1 MSEQRTGSRI
11 GGQTIE
17 GFLAALGSEAAT
29 PGGGAAAAL
38 AAATGA
44 ALVAMVGRL
53 TVGRPGME
61 EVESRMAAAIEGADA
76 AVERFLMLADED
88 TAAFDAVMRAFRLPK
103 TTQDERTSRS
113 NAIQAA
119 YRGAAEAPLE
129 VARLAASLLEVA
141 DDVTAAGNRN
151 AASDG
156 LSAAASLHAAV
167 VCACANVEIN
177 AAGLRDE
184 AAGAAYLEEIEEL
197 RRRAA
202 QSLQDTDAVFRLRLS
217 S

>member
-1 MSEQRTGSRI
+1 MSKNMTASGIR
-11 GGQTIE
+11 GQTIE
-17 GFLAALGSEAAT
+17 AFLAALGSDAAT

-38 AAATGA
+38 VGATGA

-53 TVGRPGME
+53 TIGRPGME
-61 EVESRMAAAIEGADA
+61 EVESRMVAAVKGADA
-76 AVERFLMLADED
+76 AAERFLMLADED
-88 TAAFDAVMRAFRLPK
+88 AAAFDAVMRAFRLPK
-103 TTQDERTSRS
+103 TTEDERTTRS
-113 NAIQAA
+113 DAIQAA

-141 DDVTAAGNRN
+141 DDVTAAGNPN

-177 AAGLRDE
+177 AAGLRNE
-184 AAGAAYLEEIEEL
+184 AAGAAYIEEIEEL

>member
-1 MSEQRTGSRI
+1 MSDATASGI
-11 GGQTIE
+11 GGQAIE
-17 GFLAALGSEAAT
+17 GFLAALGSDAAT

-38 AAATGA
+38 AGATGA

-53 TVGRPGME
+53 TIGRPGME
-61 EVESRMAAAIEGADA
+61 EVESRMAAAIERADA
-76 AVERFLMLADED
+76 DVERFLSLADD
-88 TAAFDAVMRAFRLPK
+88 DAAAFDAVMRAFRLPK
-103 TTQDERTSRS
+103 GNDDERATRS
-113 NAIQAA
+113 DAIQAA

-129 VARLAASLLEVA
+129 VARLATGLMEVA

-167 VCACANVEIN
+167 VGACANVEIN
-177 AAGLRDE
+177 AAALRDE
-184 AAGAAYLEEIEEL
+184 AAGAAYLDEIEDL